1 MSDAKKK
8 KAQPARP
15 KLQTPAPKKRTPVKR
30 KAEHADAIRS
40 VTPPTSPSP
49 LKKYRYISHGA
60 IWTIVLGI
68 AGYLARTLR
77 IWAISA

>member
-49 LKKYRYISHGA
+49 LKNIATSLTAQFGPSYWGLRA
-60 IWTIVLGI
+60 IWRWRWLPSV
-68 AGYLARTLR
+68 
-77 IWAISA
+77 